1 MVAKQSTPSD
11 MEHVDEKDTR
21 CKHRHKASE

>member
-1 MVAKQSTPSD
+1 MVVKQSTPSD